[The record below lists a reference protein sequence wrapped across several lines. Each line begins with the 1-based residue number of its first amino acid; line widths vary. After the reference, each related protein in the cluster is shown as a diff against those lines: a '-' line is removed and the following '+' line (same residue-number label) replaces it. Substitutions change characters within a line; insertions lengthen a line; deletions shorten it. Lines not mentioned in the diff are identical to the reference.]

1 MTILYAPTGC
11 KSCKCLHDCG
21 RDVSAHQQTC
31 QTRNTFKVRLYTIQ
45 CAEESFTC
53 EQVWMSGQNPH
64 PLHRTEPRS
73 PVEQFK
79 FCFLD
84 TLLQRDFC
92 LWMMFLYILCKTH
105 PSSVSAKLASRWPPA
120 LQTSGIN
127 TCFHANT
134 DYNCQD
140 YSHVRERK
148 AEVYRT
154 GFYSCLEVQIMRNCG

>member
-1 MTILYAPTGC
+1 MIFIRQFCMLPWAA

-21 RDVSAHQQTC
+21 RDVNAHQQTC
-31 QTRNTFKVRLYTIQ
+31 QTRNTFQVRLYTIQ

-53 EQVWMSGQNPH
+53 KQVWMSGQKPY
-64 PLHRTEPRS
+64 PLNRTEPRS
-73 PVEQFK
+73 PVEEFK

-84 TLLQRDFC
+84 ILLQRDFC

-105 PSSVSAKLASRWPPA
+105 PSSVSAKLASRWPQA

-134 DYNCQD
+134 GYNCQD
-140 YSHVRERK
+140 YTV
-148 AEVYRT
+148 
-154 GFYSCLEVQIMRNCG
+154 L